1 MNQFLLP
8 FSHRLIYDD
17 GQDIVVPIY
26 LSSDSDTIISVD
38 AKLDTGSTFCVFQS
52 FYATMLGFELER
64 GLPQPMRSVTGSF
77 MTYGHEVT
85 IAIEDIEWQAM
96 IYFAVDEFFPVSVLG
111 RTGFLDRLKIAL
123 IDYDQELY
131 LNAYDI

>member
-1 MNQFLLP
+1 
-8 FSHRLIYDD
+8 
-17 GQDIVVPIY
+17 
-26 LSSDSDTIISVD
+26 
-38 AKLDTGSTFCVFQS
+38 
-52 FYATMLGFELER
+52 
-64 GLPQPMRSVTGSF
+64 